1 MMNLIDSHCH
11 LDFDAFDEDREKI
24 ISECASSGIQ
34 QIIVPGVTVS
44 QWPKLIKTCDHYPAL
59 RLALGLHP
67 MFMAEHKPDHIDQ
80 LRTALT
86 KNKAI
91 AVGEIGLDFF
101 VADADKEAQT
111 ELFKKQLKL
120 AADFN
125 LPVILHVR
133 KAHDE
138 VLKLL
143 REIKV
148 PGGIVHAFNGSL
160 QQAEHYQ
167 KLGFLFGV
175 GGALTYPR
183 ANKLK
188 TLFSQ
193 LPEEYIVLETDA
205 PDMPLAGYQGER
217 NTPERIPI
225 ILSTL
230 AELRSVSEA
239 SLAAATTANCQRVFH
254 LV

>member
-1 MMNLIDSHCH
+1 MMHLIDSHCH
-11 LDFDAFDEDREKI
+11 LDFDVFDHDRKEI
-24 ISECASSGIQ
+24 LSRCEAEGIQ
-34 QIIVPGVTVS
+34 HIIVPGVTAK
-44 QWPKLIKTCDHYPAL
+44 QWPTLIKTCAQYPML
-59 RLALGLHP
+59 KLALGLHP
-67 MFMAEHKPDHIDQ
+67 MFMAEHQASHIDE
-80 LRTALT
+80 LRSALIT
-86 KNKAI
+86 HQAI

-101 VADADKEAQT
+101 IADADKNAQT
-111 ELFKKQLKL
+111 ELFKAQLKL
-120 AADFN
+120 AAEFN

-167 KLGFLFGV
+167 KLGFLFGA
-175 GGALTYPR
+175 GGALTYSR

-193 LPEEYIVLETDA
+193 LPEEHIVLETDA
-205 PDMPLAGYQGER
+205 PDMPLSGYQGQR
-217 NTPERIPI
+217 NTPERLPM
-225 ILSTL
+225 ILSML
-230 AELRSVSEA
+230 AELRMVSEQ
-239 SLAAATTANCQRVFH
+239 SLAAATTANCQKLFH
-254 LV
+254 FV

>member
-1 MMNLIDSHCH
+1 MMHLIDSHCH
-11 LDFDAFDEDREKI
+11 LDFDAFDQDRKEI
-24 ISECASSGIQ
+24 LSRCEAEGIQ
-34 QIIVPGVTVS
+34 HILVPGVTVK
-44 QWPKLIKTCDHYPAL
+44 QWPKLIETCAQYPML
-59 RLALGLHP
+59 KLALGLHP
-67 MFMAEHKPDHIDQ
+67 MFMADHLAGHIDE
-80 LRTALT
+80 LRSALIT
-86 KNKAI
+86 HQAI

-101 VADADKEAQT
+101 IADTDKNAQT
-111 ELFKKQLKL
+111 ELFKAQLKL
-120 AADFN
+120 AAEFN

-167 KLGFLFGV
+167 KLGFLFGA

-188 TLFSQ
+188 ALFSQ
-193 LPEEYIVLETDA
+193 LPEEHIVLETDA
-205 PDMPLAGYQGER
+205 PDMPLAGYQGQR
-217 NTPERIPI
+217 NTPERLPI
-225 ILSTL
+225 ILSML
-230 AELRSVSEA
+230 AELRQVTEQ
-239 SLAAATTANCQRVFH
+239 SLAAATTANCQKLFH

>member
-1 MMNLIDSHCH
+1 MMHLIDSHCH

-24 ISECASSGIQ
+24 LSECASSGIQ

-44 QWPKLIKTCDHYPAL
+44 QWPKLIKTCAQYPAL

-101 VADADKEAQT
+101 VADADKEAQS

-120 AADFN
+120 AAEFN